1 MTKETAETP
10 VVRLP
15 WAGKMVRI
23 EEVEEKLSYFWHM
36 SADNV
41 RTGQNMNV
49 RTSVLNF
56 VICARD
62 IPSAQRASAL
72 LRDLAS
78 THIARVIL
86 LILDTSTESP
96 TDVTTWATL
105 RSFPIISDIMRHSF
119 EQVTMLTAGAATRA
133 AGTLIQPLLKPDLP
147 VYLWWLGDP
156 PEDEAILHKLA
167 DLSSRVIVDSNSF
180 STPEESTSLLSTFL
194 QESPNCALSDLNWGR
209 ITPWRQ
215 LVAQF
220 FDVPAYKPYLAGV
233 YNIEVEHAVSPSTEQ
248 PPNEQEGA
256 SPNPTRAL
264 LIAGWL
270 KNSLSWKVNG
280 GEENLHDPV
289 NGTHLWNIVRQTGP
303 LQWDP
308 VTNSAG
314 QTVKLGHSGQGSIH
328 IQPRIQSGLAPGSL
342 CLIRL
347 SSIVENKRATFTINR
362 EGGSDH
368 VFTSASVPEEERAL
382 PQRTVSITEP
392 NNISLLLHDEL
403 EIIGRDHLY
412 EAALHEV
419 FELLAE

>member
-15 WAGKMVRI
+15 WAGKIVRM
-23 EEVEEKLSYFWHM
+23 EEVEERLSYFWRM

-62 IPSAQRASAL
+62 IATAQRASAL

-105 RSFPIISDIMRHSF
+105 RSFPIISDIMRHNF

-133 AGTLIQPLLKPDLP
+133 AATLIQPLLKPDLP

-156 PEDEAILHKLA
+156 PEEETILRKLTE
-167 DLSSRVIVDSNSF
+167 LSSRVIVDSNSF
-180 STPEESTSLLSTFL
+180 STPEASISLLSTFL

-233 YNIEVEHAVSPSTEQ
+233 YTIEVEHAVPPATEQ
-248 PPNEQEGA
+248 PSSEQEGV

-264 LIAGWL
+264 LLAGWL

-280 GEENLHDPV
+280 GEENLHDPAS
-289 NGTHLWNIVRQTGP
+289 GTHLWNIVRQTGP

-308 VTNSAG
+308 ATNSAS
-314 QTVKLGHSGQGSIH
+314 QTVKLGHSGQGSIQ
-328 IQPRIQSGLAPGSL
+328 IRPRIQSGLTPGSL

-347 SSIVENKRATFTINR
+347 SSVVENKRATFTINR

-368 VFTSASVPEEERAL
+368 VLTSATVPEEERTQ
-382 PQRTVSITEP
+382 PQRTVNITEP

>member
-15 WAGKMVRI
+15 WAGKTVAI
-23 EEVEEKLSYFWHM
+23 EKVEETLSYFWRM

-41 RTGQNMNV
+41 RISQNMNV

-56 VICARD
+56 VICAHD

-86 LILDTSTESP
+86 LILDTNTESP
-96 TDVTTWATL
+96 TDVTTWVTL

-119 EQVTMLTAGAATRA
+119 EQVTMLTSGAATRA
-133 AGTLIQPLLKPDLP
+133 AATLIQPLLKPDLP

-156 PEDEAILHKLA
+156 PEDETILHKLA

-180 STPEESTSLLSTFL
+180 SVPEESISSLSTFL
-194 QESPNCALSDLNWGR
+194 QESPNSALSDLNWGR

-220 FDVPAYKPYLAGV
+220 FDVPAYKPYLTGV
-233 YNIEVEHAVSPSTEQ
+233 YHIEVEHAVPPSTEQ
-248 PPNEQEGA
+248 SSDEQQGV

-270 KNSLSWKVNG
+270 KNSLSWKVSG
-280 GEENLHDPV
+280 GEENLHDPI
-289 NGTHLWNIVRQTGP
+289 NGTHLWNIERQTGP
-303 LQWDP
+303 LQWEP
-308 VTNSAG
+308 TSTG

-328 IQPRIQSGLAPGSL
+328 IQPRIQSGLQPGSL

-368 VFTSASVPEEERAL
+368 VLTSANVPEEERAL

-392 NNISLLLHDEL
+392 NNISLLVHDEL